1 MVSILVSMPIQ
12 VTYDDLVFNIGKNA
26 EDNWN
31 LIDHSVAGDIWIHL
45 HNHPS
50 AHVVI
55 ENTKEI
61 EEDHILY
68 ACELCKERSKM
79 KFKKGVKC
87 CVLDIKYVKKTKKKG
102 EVKLLKDPKI
112 VKI

>member
-1 MVSILVSMPIQ
+1 MLTSKTHTNFGM
-12 VTYDDLVFNIGKNA
+12 
-26 EDNWN
+26 
-31 LIDHSVAGDIWIHL
+31 
-45 HNHPS
+45 
-50 AHVVI
+50 
-55 ENTKEI
+55 
-61 EEDHILY
+61 
-68 ACELCKERSKM
+68 KM